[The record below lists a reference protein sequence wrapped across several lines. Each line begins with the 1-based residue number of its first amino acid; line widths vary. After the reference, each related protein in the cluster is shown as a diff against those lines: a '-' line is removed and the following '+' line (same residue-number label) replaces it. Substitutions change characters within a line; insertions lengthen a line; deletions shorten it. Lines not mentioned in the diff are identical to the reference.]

1 MNVSKNQIARCR
13 SCGAAIFFVVTDKHE
28 NMPVDLDPT
37 KDGNLSITEGIPKP
51 TAVVLTLGQAAGMRA
66 AGLPTYKSH
75 FATCPY
81 ADEFRRKAKHNA
93 RIDGYRKSNARNR

>member
-1 MNVSKNQIARCR
+1 MKRSDVTRCR
-13 SCGAAIFFVVTDKHE
+13 ACGAAIFFVATDKNE
-28 NMPVDLDPT
+28 NMPVDLDPAP
-37 KDGNLSITEGIPKP
+37 DGNLSITEGIPKP
-51 TAVVLTLGQAAGMRA
+51 TAVVLTLGQASGMRA
-66 AGLPTYKSH
+66 AGLLTYKSH